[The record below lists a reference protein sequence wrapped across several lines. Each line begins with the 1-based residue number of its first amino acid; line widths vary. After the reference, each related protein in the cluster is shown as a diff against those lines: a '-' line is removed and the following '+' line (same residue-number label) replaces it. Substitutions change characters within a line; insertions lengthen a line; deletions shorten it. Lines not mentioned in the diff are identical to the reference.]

1 MTQLTT
7 QQVAELLVGIARSQ
21 QAVIDAIESS
31 KPGFKMTHL
40 APVLQTVA
48 KIRNTGHVPTLGDLP
63 ARVLLACQGRAGPDA
78 ESIAR
83 EIELIVAQG
92 SAPGPSGA

>member
-21 QAVIDAIESS
+21 QAVIDAIESG

-40 APVLQTVA
+40 APVLQTA
-48 KIRNTGHVPTLGDLP
+48 ARIRNTAHVPTLNDLP
-63 ARVLLACQGRAGPDA
+63 ARVLLACQGRGGPDVA
-78 ESIAR
+78 SVARDIESI
-83 EIELIVAQG
+83 LTQG
-92 SAPGPSGA
+92 SAAGPSAG